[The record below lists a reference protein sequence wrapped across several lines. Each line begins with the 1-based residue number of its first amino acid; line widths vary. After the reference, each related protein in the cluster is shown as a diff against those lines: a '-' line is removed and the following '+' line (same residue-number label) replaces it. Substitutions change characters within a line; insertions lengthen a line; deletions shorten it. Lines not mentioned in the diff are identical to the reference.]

1 MADPTKPLTDLSR
14 LSSLAPELASS
25 IVSVAS
31 DIALVIDANGVI
43 VNVASGAAPVAPGAR
58 HWLGRRWID
67 TVTSDTRNK
76 IALLLD
82 EVQAAGVTRRREVNH
97 PNPDGGDVPVS
108 WAAIRLGD
116 AGPVVAVGRDLR
128 AVAAIQQR
136 LVDARQE
143 IERDYW
149 LGRQAE
155 SRFRL
160 LFHIAHDAVMVLDG
174 ATLTVLE
181 ANQSAQRLFAAEASL
196 VEHRLTEL
204 LPFGPRAA
212 VFELLSVARTS
223 GRPGEIRVRLGAPAE
238 PHDLAATPF
247 RTGDRL
253 QLLLRARRAGPPE
266 QAVDDAQA
274 MAEFVE
280 VTPDAVVLTDAAGRI
295 RHANRAFAA
304 LVGERGEEVLR
315 GRALTDVVSD
325 AGGAWAALLVRTR
338 SQGVVPRQALEL
350 RLGAQVALPVE
361 VASLLLTEGDQECL
375 GLTIRTVGG
384 LGLVGPSAAGVL
396 GRSLGEVVEQLGR
409 QPLPALLDEIRAF
422 SERHLVEAA
431 LVRASGILPL
441 AADLLGIDLPGLERR
456 MAQHRIE
463 PARGRGPTSLN

>member
-1 MADPTKPLTDLSR
+1 
-14 LSSLAPELASS
+14 
-25 IVSVAS
+25 V
-31 DIALVIDANGVI
+31 
-43 VNVASGAAPVAPGAR
+43 
-58 HWLGRRWID
+58 
-67 TVTSDTRNK
+67 
-76 IALLLD
+76 
-82 EVQAAGVTRRREVNH
+82 
-97 PNPDGGDVPVS
+97 
-108 WAAIRLGD
+108 
-116 AGPVVAVGRDLR
+116 
-128 AVAAIQQR
+128 
-136 LVDARQE
+136 
-143 IERDYW
+143 
-149 LGRQAE
+149 
-155 SRFRL
+155 
-160 LFHIAHDAVMVLDG
+160 
-174 ATLTVLE
+174 
-181 ANQSAQRLFAAEASL
+181 
-196 VEHRLTEL
+196 
-204 LPFGPRAA
+204 
-212 VFELLSVARTS
+212 
-223 GRPGEIRVRLGAPAE
+223 RVGAPAE

-274 MAEFVE
+274 MADFVE

-361 VASLLLTEGDQECL
+361 AASLLLTEGDQECL

>member
-1 MADPTKPLTDLSR
+1 MPDSPKPLPDLSR

-25 IVSVAS
+25 IAHVAS

-43 VNVASGAAPVAPGAR
+43 VNVASGGAPVAPGAGQ
-58 HWLGRRWID
+58 WIGRRWID

-82 EVQAAGVTRRREVNH
+82 EVRSAGVTRRREVNH
-97 PNPDGGDVPVS
+97 PNPDGSDVPVS

-116 AGPVVAVGRDLR
+116 TGPVVAVGRDLR

-143 IERDYW
+143 IEREYW

-160 LFHIAHDAVMVLDG
+160 LFHIAHDAVLVLDG
-174 ATLTVLE
+174 ATLAVIE
-181 ANQSAQRLFAAEASL
+181 ANQAAQRLFAADEALAGRRL
-196 VEHRLTEL
+196 VEL

-212 VFELLSVARTS
+212 VFELLSAARNS
-223 GRPGEIRVRLGAPAE
+223 GRPGEIRVRLGVLAE

-247 RTGDRL
+247 RAGDRL
-253 QLLLRARRAGPPE
+253 QLMLRARRAGRPE
-266 QAVDDAQA
+266 QSVSESQA

-280 VTPDAVVLTDAAGRI
+280 VTPDAVVLTDSAGRI

-304 LVGERGEEVLR
+304 LVGERGEDVLR
-315 GRALTDVVSD
+315 GRALTDVVHD
-325 AGGAWAALLVRTR
+325 HAGAWAALLVRTR

-350 RLGAQVALPVE
+350 RIGAQVALPVE
-361 VASLLLTEGDQECL
+361 AAALLLTEGDQECL
-375 GLTIRTVGG
+375 GVTIRTVGG
-384 LGLVGPSAAGVL
+384 LGAVGHSAAGVL
-396 GRSLGEVVEQLGR
+396 GRSLSEVVEQLGR

-431 LVRASGILPL
+431 LARASGILPL

-456 MAQHRIE
+456 ISQHRI
-463 PARGRGPTSLN
+463 ALAKDRGPTSPH

>member
-25 IVSVAS
+25 IASVAS

-43 VNVASGAAPVAPGAR
+43 VNVASGAAPVAPGAGQ
-58 HWLGRRWID
+58 WIGRRWID

-82 EVQAAGVTRRREVNH
+82 EVRAAGVTRRREVNH
-97 PNPDGGDVPVS
+97 PNPDGSDVPVS

-116 AGPVVAVGRDLR
+116 TGPVVAVGRDLR

-149 LGRQAE
+149 LGRQSE

-160 LFHIAHDAVMVLDG
+160 LFHVAHDAVVVLDG
-174 ATLTVLE
+174 ATLVVLE
-181 ANQSAQRLFAAEASL
+181 ANQAAQRLFTVDGALDER
-196 VEHRLTEL
+196 RLTEL

-212 VFELLSVARTS
+212 VFELLAAARTS
-223 GRPGEIRVRLGAPAE
+223 GRPGEIRVRLGALSE

-247 RTGDRL
+247 RVGDRL
-253 QLLLRARRAGPPE
+253 QLMLRARRAGRPDHSVTE
-266 QAVDDAQA
+266 AQA

-280 VTPDAVVLTDAAGRI
+280 VTPDAVVLTDSVGRI

-304 LVGERGEEVLR
+304 LVGERGEDVLR
-315 GRALTDVVSD
+315 GRALTDVVD
-325 AGGAWAALLVRTR
+325 DTGGAWSALLVRTR
-338 SQGVVPRQALEL
+338 SQGVVPRQPLEL
-350 RLGAQVALPVE
+350 RIGAQVALPVE
-361 VASLLLTEGDQECL
+361 AASLLLTEGDQECL
-375 GLTIRTVGG
+375 GLTIRPVGG

-396 GRSLGEVVEQLGR
+396 GRSLSEVVEQLGR

-441 AADLLGIDLPGLERR
+441 AADLLGIDLDGLERR
-456 MAQHRIE
+456 MAQHRI
-463 PARGRGPTSLN
+463 ALAQGRGPTSLN